1 MLHFSKT
8 ELGLQVLKDRSI
20 PLNARQRQLLLLIGT
35 PDLAVIT
42 EATKA
47 RIAQPEILDLLFEKG
62 LIINRN
68 LSNIETAKI
77 NTNVSNKYTLT
88 TNQNLVQAKVE
99 NTSNE
104 IQEANIKDENIELN
118 TILSFEDVK
127 ELMIKSLQE
136 YCGLLA
142 KPLIIQIENA
152 LNLEILQ
159 RCRMQ
164 WITHLQESKIH
175 PNQLN
180 FYLQHINYSLVK
192 ITNK

>member
-35 PDLAVIT
+35 PDLEVIT

-164 WITHLQESKIH
+164 WITHLQESNIH

>member
-20 PLNARQRQLLLLIGT
+20 PLSARQRQLLLLIGT
-35 PDLAVIT
+35 PDLAVIIDT
-42 EATKA
+42 TKT
-47 RIAQPEILDLLFEKG
+47 RIVQPEILDVLVEKG
-62 LIINRN
+62 LIFNTN
-68 LSNIETAKI
+68 QNNIETAKI
-77 NTNVSNKYTLT
+77 NTNASKQNTLASH
-88 TNQNLVQAKVE
+88 QNLVHAKVK
-99 NTSNE
+99 NTPNE
-104 IQEANIKDENIELN
+104 IQQPNFKNENIELD

-175 PNQLN
+175 PNKLN

>member
-8 ELGLQVLKDRSI
+8 KLGLQVLQDRSI

-62 LIINRN
+62 LIFNKN
-68 LSNIETAKI
+68 LSHIETVEI
-77 NTNVSNKYTLT
+77 TQEDSEQNSLNTHP
-88 TNQNLVQAKVE
+88 NLIPPQIEHKNIDIPQASFK
-99 NTSNE
+99 N
-104 IQEANIKDENIELN
+104 ENIELEVA
-118 TILSFEDVK
+118 LSFDDVK
-127 ELMIKSLQE
+127 ALMIKSLQE

-175 PNQLN
+175 PNKLN